1 MQTKKRTRYV
11 FRAVKV
17 CGIYWVLLIWAFVV
31 IAPLFWLV
39 TTSFKDKLDVYLG
52 PKFIPWLDF
61 QPTTRWWVRIFTIEK
76 NSLLKPYANSL
87 VVGSIS
93 ALCSTFFG
101 LMAAYALTRARFK
114 FGFMKN
120 EDILFWI
127 VSQRIMPPVIIVFAV
142 YIMYQALGL
151 LDNHLGLILVYTAF
165 NLPLSV
171 WILANF
177 LSQLSPSIEEA
188 ALVDG
193 AGPLTILFKIVIPM
207 ILPNLTA
214 TFLLCFVFAWNEFLF
229 ALVLTFSRCQT
240 MPILIASQ
248 HFQRGP
254 QWWDI
259 SALSVLA
266 VLPPV
271 MITIALQKYFIKGMI
286 PIGK

>member
-1 MQTKKRTRYV
+1 MSTKTIRQGLR
-11 FRAVKV
+11 FLRL
-17 CGIYWVLLIWAFVV
+17 GSIYCFLIAWSFVV
-31 IAPLFWLV
+31 IAPLFWLI

-61 QPTTRWWVRIFTIEK
+61 RPTSKWWVRIFTIEK
-76 NSLLKPYANSL
+76 DTLLKPYANSL
-87 VVGSIS
+87 IIGSIS
-93 ALCSTFFG
+93 ALCSTLLG
-101 LMAAYALTRARFK
+101 LAASYALTRFCFK
-114 FGFMKN
+114 FLFMKN
-120 EDILFWI
+120 DDIIFWF
-127 VSQRIMPPVIIVFAV
+127 VSQRIMPPIIIVFAI
-142 YIMYQALGL
+142 YSMYQTLGL

-171 WILANF
+171 WILSNF
-177 LSQLSPSIEEA
+177 LSQLPRSIEEA

-193 AGPLTILFKIVIPM
+193 AGPLTILFHIVIPM
-207 ILPNLTA
+207 LSPSLTA
-214 TFLLCFVFAWNEFLF
+214 TFLLCFVFAWNDFLF
-229 ALVLTFSRCQT
+229 ALILTFSRAQT
-240 MPILIASQ
+240 MPILIAAQ

-271 MITIALQKYFIKGMI
+271 IITIALQKYFIKGLI

>member
-1 MQTKKRTRYV
+1 M
-11 FRAVKV
+11 
-17 CGIYWVLLIWAFVV
+17 V
-31 IAPLFWLV
+31 IAPLFWLI

-61 QPTTRWWVRIFTIEK
+61 RPTSKWWVRIFTIEK
-76 NSLLKPYANSL
+76 DTLLKPYANSL
-87 VVGSIS
+87 IIGSIS
-93 ALCSTFFG
+93 ALCSTLLG
-101 LMAAYALTRARFK
+101 LAASYALTRFCFK
-114 FGFMKN
+114 FFFMKN
-120 EDILFWI
+120 DDIIFWF
-127 VSQRIMPPVIIVFAV
+127 VSQRIMPPIIIVFAI
-142 YIMYQALGL
+142 YSMYQTLGL

-171 WILANF
+171 WILSNF
-177 LSQLSPSIEEA
+177 LSQLPRSIEEA

-193 AGPLTILFKIVIPM
+193 AGPLTILFHIVIPM
-207 ILPNLTA
+207 LSPSLTA
-214 TFLLCFVFAWNEFLF
+214 TFLLCFVFAWNDFLF
-229 ALVLTFSRCQT
+229 ALILTFSRAQT
-240 MPILIASQ
+240 MPILIAAQ

-271 MITIALQKYFIKGMI
+271 IITIALQKYFIKGLI

>member
-1 MQTKKRTRYV
+1 MWAKNRSKQA
-11 FRAVKV
+11 FRFARL
-17 CGIYWVLLIWAFVV
+17 CGVYCVLLLWASVV

-61 QPTTRWWVRIFTIEK
+61 QPTMRWWIRIFTIEK
-76 NSLLKPYANSL
+76 GSLLKPYANSL
-87 VVGSIS
+87 IIGLIS
-93 ALCSTFFG
+93 SFCSTFLG
-101 LMAAYALTRARFK
+101 LTAAYTLTRARFK
-114 FGFMKN
+114 FGFLKN

-127 VSQRIMPPVIIVFAV
+127 VSQRIMPPIIIVFAIYV
-142 YIMYQALGL
+142 MYRTLGL
-151 LDNHLGLILVYTAF
+151 LDTHLGLILVYTAL

-177 LSQLSPSIEEA
+177 LNQLPRSIEEA

-193 AGPLTILFKIVIPM
+193 ASSFTILFKIVVPM
-207 ILPNLTA
+207 ILPNLCA

-229 ALVLTFSRCQT
+229 ALILTFSRSQT

-271 MITIALQKYFIKGMI
+271 MITVILQKYFIKGMI

>member
-1 MQTKKRTRYV
+1 MPVKKSTRSI
-11 FRAVKV
+11 FRLAKLCVTYF
-17 CGIYWVLLIWAFVV
+17 ILLVWAFLV

-39 TTSFKDKLDVYLG
+39 TTSFKEKLDVYLG

-61 QPTTRWWVRIFTIEK
+61 QPTIRWWIRIFTIEK
-76 NSLLKPYANSL
+76 DSLLKPYANSL
-87 VVGSIS
+87 IVGSVS
-93 ALCSTFFG
+93 ALGSTFLG
-101 LMAAYALTRARFK
+101 LMAAYALTRFRFK

-127 VSQRIMPPVIIVFAV
+127 VSQRIMPPIIIVFA
-142 YIMYQALGL
+142 IFSMYRTLGL
-151 LDNHLGLILVYTAF
+151 LDSHLGLILVYTAF

-177 LSQLSPSIEEA
+177 LGQLPPSIEEA

-193 AGPLTILFKIVIPM
+193 AAPLTILFRIVVPM
-207 ILPNLTA
+207 MLPSLTA

-229 ALVLTFSRCQT
+229 ALILTYSRCQT
-240 MPILIASQ
+240 MPILIAAQ

-271 MITIALQKYFIKGMI
+271 GITIALQKYFIRGII
-286 PIGK
+286 PVGK

>member
-1 MQTKKRTRYV
+1 MLVEKHTQNMLRLAKLCFTYV
-11 FRAVKV
+11 
-17 CGIYWVLLIWAFVV
+17 ILLVWAFLV

-39 TTSFKDKLDVYLG
+39 TTSFKEKLDVYLG

-61 QPTTRWWVRIFTIEK
+61 QPTIRWWIRIFTIEK
-76 NSLLKPYANSL
+76 DSLLKPYANSL
-87 VVGSIS
+87 IVGSIS
-93 ALCSTFFG
+93 ALGSTFFG
-101 LMAAYALTRARFK
+101 LMAAYALTRFRFK

-127 VSQRIMPPVIIVFAV
+127 VSQRIMPPIIIVFAV
-142 YIMYQALGL
+142 FSMYRTLGL
-151 LDNHLGLILVYTAF
+151 LDSHLGLILVYTAF

-177 LSQLSPSIEEA
+177 LGQLPPSIEEA

-193 AGPLTILFKIVIPM
+193 AGPLTILFRIVIPM
-207 ILPNLTA
+207 MLPSLTA

-229 ALVLTFSRCQT
+229 ALILTYSRCQT
-240 MPILIASQ
+240 MPILIAAQ

-271 MITIALQKYFIKGMI
+271 GITIALQKYFIRGII
-286 PIGK
+286 PVGK

>member
-1 MQTKKRTRYV
+1 MVPKTRRQTIEFLKLSGVYC
-11 FRAVKV
+11 F
-17 CGIYWVLLIWAFVV
+17 LIVWCFVV

-61 QPTTRWWVRIFTIEK
+61 KPTTKWWVRIFTVEK
-76 NSLLKPYANSL
+76 ETLLRPYANSL
-87 VVGSIS
+87 IVGSTS
-93 ALCSTFFG
+93 ALCSTLLG
-101 LMAAYALTRARFK
+101 LAAAYALTRFRFK
-114 FGFMKN
+114 FLFMKN
-120 EDILFWI
+120 DDILFWF
-127 VSQRIMPPVIIVFAV
+127 VSQRIMPPIIIVFAI
-142 YIMYQALGL
+142 YSMYQTLKL
-151 LDNHLGLILVYTAF
+151 LDNHFGLMLVYTAF

-177 LSQLSPSIEEA
+177 LSQIPPSIEEA

-193 AGPLTILFKIVIPM
+193 AGPFTILFRIVIPVM
-207 ILPNLTA
+207 APSLTA
-214 TFLLCFVFAWNEFLF
+214 TFLLCFVFAWNDFLF
-229 ALVLTFSRCQT
+229 ALILTFSRCQT

-271 MITIALQKYFIKGMI
+271 FITIALQRYFIRGLI

>member
-1 MQTKKRTRYV
+1 MRSPKTKRL
-11 FRAVKV
+11 FRWLKASGVY
-17 CGIYWVLLIWAFVV
+17 CILLTWAFVV
-31 IAPLFWLV
+31 LAPLFWVV
-39 TTSFKDKLDVYLG
+39 TTSFKERLDVYLG
-52 PKFIPWLDF
+52 PKFVPWVDF
-61 QPTTRWWVRIFTIEK
+61 EPTTRWWVRIFTVEK
-76 NSLLKPYANSL
+76 DVLLRPYANSL
-87 VVGSIS
+87 IVGSVS
-93 ALCSTFFG
+93 AFCSTFLG
-101 LMAAYALTRARFK
+101 LAAAYALTRFRFK

-120 EDILFWI
+120 DDILFWF
-127 VSQRIMPPVIIVFAV
+127 VSQRIMPPIIIVFAIF
-142 YIMYQALGL
+142 YMYRTLGL
-151 LDNHLGLILVYTAF
+151 LDSHLGLILVYTAF

-177 LSQLSPSIEEA
+177 LNQIPPSIEEA

-193 AGPLTILFKIVIPM
+193 AGPLTILLRIVIPM
-207 ILPNLTA
+207 MSPSLTA

-229 ALVLTFSRCQT
+229 ALILTFSRSQT
-240 MPILIASQ
+240 MPILIAAQ

-271 MITIALQKYFIKGMI
+271 AITIALQKYFIRGLI

>member
-1 MQTKKRTRYV
+1 MQIQTT
-11 FRAVKV
+11 VKHISRFV
-17 CGIYWVLLIWAFVV
+17 KLCSIYCVLLLWSFIV

-39 TTSFKDKLDVYLG
+39 TTSFKEKLDVYLG
-52 PKFIPWLDF
+52 PKFIPWVDF
-61 QPTTRWWVRIFTIEK
+61 QPTMRWWIRIFTVEK
-76 NSLLKPYANSL
+76 NSLLRPYANSL
-87 VVGSIS
+87 IVGLIS
-93 ALCSTFFG
+93 AFFSTFLG

-127 VSQRIMPPVIIVFAV
+127 VSQRIMPPIIIVFAV
-142 YIMYQALGL
+142 YIMYQRLGL
-151 LDNHLGLILVYTAF
+151 LDSHLGLVLVYTAF

-177 LSQLSPSIEEA
+177 LAQLPPSVEEA
-188 ALVDG
+188 AVVDG
-193 AGPLTILFKIVIPM
+193 AGPLTILFKIVVPM

-229 ALVLTFSRCQT
+229 ALILTFSRCQT

-271 MITIALQKYFIKGMI
+271 AITIALQKYFIKGMI
-286 PIGK
+286 PVGK

>member
-1 MQTKKRTRYV
+1 MSTKTIRQGLR
-11 FRAVKV
+11 FLRL
-17 CGIYWVLLIWAFVV
+17 GSIYCFLIAWSFVV
-31 IAPLFWLV
+31 IAPLFWLI

-61 QPTTRWWVRIFTIEK
+61 RPTSKWWVRIFTIEK
-76 NSLLKPYANSL
+76 DTLLKPYANSL
-87 VVGSIS
+87 IIGSIS
-93 ALCSTFFG
+93 ALCSTLLG
-101 LMAAYALTRARFK
+101 LAASYALTRFCFK
-114 FGFMKN
+114 FFFMKN
-120 EDILFWI
+120 DDIIFWF
-127 VSQRIMPPVIIVFAV
+127 VSQRIMPPIIIVFAI
-142 YIMYQALGL
+142 YSMYQTLGL

-171 WILANF
+171 WILSNF
-177 LSQLSPSIEEA
+177 LSQLPRSIEEA

-193 AGPLTILFKIVIPM
+193 AGPLTILFHIVIPM
-207 ILPNLTA
+207 LSPSLTA
-214 TFLLCFVFAWNEFLF
+214 TFLLCFVFAWNDFLF
-229 ALVLTFSRCQT
+229 ALILTFSRAQT
-240 MPILIASQ
+240 MPILIAAQ

-271 MITIALQKYFIKGMI
+271 IITIALQKYFIKGLI